1 MTLRRRTLVYLTLL
15 LVGMIAILFAALQR
29 ITITSFEAVEREQ
42 IARHSASVRQE
53 LLELLDDTFAR
64 LRDWSSWTDMYRYV
78 TAGIP
83 DSEFAAENFTTD
95 VLEYL
100 DLSFMLVLDGDGAA
114 VRWEQ
119 HLNPADFAESLRA
132 ALTEE
137 SSHLL
142 YEAIRRQETDSFF
155 GIFQETP
162 IIFAVRPILTS
173 DDRGPSA
180 GTLVWG
186 RVLDEA
192 TAAKMSAAW
201 QISVTFIAQ
210 QDQPGDAAS
219 AAAEQ
224 WLTMSDA
231 HIYAHAWLS
240 AQGGSFQVQVQ
251 ESRDIMQQARLSH
264 LQFTMALLLFGVVLI
279 SGTLFVIDRL
289 MLARVKRLSDAVKT
303 IGEAASPP
311 SILVEG
317 DDELSSLTRALNAM
331 LLDVSTS
338 RQALEALNQELEGRV
353 AQRTRE
359 LEAQD
364 AQLRAI
370 VDTMGEGLAYIVDGD
385 IQIVNPAL
393 ADMVG
398 VGAQELLG
406 KPFRLLT
413 PTMEMTVTQILLKTD
428 RYETTLLRRDGT
440 QVEVAITATPIQM
453 GDTRRRR
460 VIIARDITQEKTMKR
475 QRDYFFARASHELRT
490 PLTNIMTRLYLLE
503 RNPEQGARH
512 LDVLNK
518 VSHHMLNLVND
529 LLLVSRLEAG
539 LALNRQPLDLRQTIR
554 EVVDVQRPEAELK
567 QIALTLT
574 LPQEPLRVNAD
585 ATRMA
590 QAFTNIVRN
599 AVLYTE
605 AGGIIEVSAN
615 LDASSPELVAVMVH
629 DTGVGIDAQ
638 HLPHLFEAFYRVTE
652 GGIGAGLGLYITHEI
667 VQLHGGDI
675 TVQSAPGIGTTFTI
689 RLTHQPQPIPQAVS

>member
-1 MTLRRRTLVYLTLL
+1 MTLRRRTLIYLTLL
-15 LVGMIAILFAALQR
+15 LVGMIAILFVALQR

-42 IARHSASVRQE
+42 ITRHGASIRQE
-53 LLELLDDTFAR
+53 LLDMLDATFDR
-64 LRDWSSWTDMYRYV
+64 LRDWSSWTELYRFV
-78 TAGIP
+78 SDGIL
-83 DSEFAAENFTTD
+83 DGEFAEENFTTD
-95 VLEYL
+95 VLDYL
-100 DLSFMLVLDGDGAA
+100 DLTFMLVLDSEGAA
-114 VRWEQ
+114 YRWEPQ
-119 HLNPADFAESLRA
+119 VDSTDFAELLRA
-132 ALTEE
+132 ALTEAP
-137 SSHLL
+137 SHPL
-142 YEAIRRQETDSFF
+142 YEAIRRQEADSFF
-155 GIFQETP
+155 GIFQEIP
-162 IIFAVRPILTS
+162 ILFAVRPILTS
-173 DDRGPSA
+173 DDRGPSV

-186 RVLDEA
+186 RVLDAA
-192 TAAKMSAAW
+192 TAAQMSAAR
-201 QISVTFIAQ
+201 QISIRFTAQ
-210 QDQPGDAAS
+210 QDQAGEAAS

-224 WLTMSDA
+224 WLTMTDA
-231 HIYAHAWLS
+231 HIYAHAWLP

-289 MLARVKRLSDAVKT
+289 MLARIKRLSDAVKT
-303 IGEAASPP
+303 IGGADAPS

-317 DDELSSLTRALNAM
+317 DDELSNLTRALNAT
-331 LLDVSTS
+331 LLDVSAS
-338 RQALEALNQELEGRV
+338 RRALEALNQQLEERV

-359 LEAQD
+359 VEAQD

-398 VGAQELLG
+398 VSAQELLG

-428 RYETTLLRRDGT
+428 RYETTLLRRDGS

-453 GDTRRRR
+453 GDARRRR
-460 VIIARDITQEKTMKR
+460 VIIARDITQEKAMKR

-490 PLTNIMTRLYLLE
+490 PLSNIMTRLYLLE

-539 LALNRQPLDLRQTIR
+539 LALNRQPLDLRQTIQ
-554 EVVDVQRPEAELK
+554 EVVDVQRSEAELK
-567 QIALTLT
+567 QLSLVLT
-574 LPQEPLRVNAD
+574 LPQEPLRVHAD

-599 AVLYTE
+599 AILYTD
-605 AGGIIEVSAN
+605 AGGTIEVSAN
-615 LDASSPELVAVMVH
+615 LDAGTPELVAVTVH
-629 DTGVGIDAQ
+629 DTGIGIDAR

-652 GGIGAGLGLYITHEI
+652 GGVGAGLGLYITHEI
-667 VQLHGGDI
+667 VQLHGGEI
-675 TVQSAPGIGTTFTI
+675 AVASAPGVGTTFTI
-689 RLTHQPQPIPQAVS
+689 RLTHHPLPSVEVVG